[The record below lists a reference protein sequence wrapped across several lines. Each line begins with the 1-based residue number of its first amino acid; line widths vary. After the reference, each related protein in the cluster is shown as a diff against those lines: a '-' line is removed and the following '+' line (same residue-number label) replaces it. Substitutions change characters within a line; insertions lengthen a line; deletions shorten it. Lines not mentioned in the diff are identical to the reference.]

1 MPASYAIAR
10 TLERELEPMFISPR
24 YFELTYEKHRVERA
38 TVLLFSLSLFSSSS
52 SLSSPSRFENY
63 ISELALGF
71 YRISCISFIVLL
83 FVYACVSYFF
93 EKRSSMCGKIFWNGV
108 LFDRPYQILIS
119 IKNEIAII
127 EFFLIADNLS
137 TCNGKLNLASIGN

>member
-1 MPASYAIAR
+1 
-10 TLERELEPMFISPR
+10 
-24 YFELTYEKHRVERA
+24 
-38 TVLLFSLSLFSSSS
+38 
-52 SLSSPSRFENY
+52 
-63 ISELALGF
+63 
-71 YRISCISFIVLL
+71 
-83 FVYACVSYFF
+83 
-93 EKRSSMCGKIFWNGV
+93 MCGKIFWNGV